1 MTNYHLHSTMLLLY
15 LLQLSHYLLPHLH
28 LHSTMLLLYPSPSI
42 TAIFVVSF
50 IYIPLCFYF
59 ITICELWPIYLQ
71 KIYIP
76 LCFYFIRCLPQ
87 RVIVIPY
94 LHSTMLLLY
103 PAHILQN
110 DGWKEIDL
118 HSTMLLLYPVE
129 PYSDYLRILNLHST
143 MLLLYPERQGT
154 DTRADPEFTFHY
166 ASTLSKERRSCHSE
180 LLSHLHSTM
189 LLLYRGSCWVQ
200 TWSCSEFT
208 FHYAS
213 TLSPPAVSGP
223 SGFAIYIPLCFYFI
237 PSGCV
242 WSIWIFNLHSTML
255 LLYLR
260 NVAMVHTA
268 ELHLHSTMLLLYLF
282 TSPLC
287 VFPCLIYIPLCF
299 YFILRR
305 VVPVRII
312 RPHLHSTMLLLYPVF
327 LLCDPA

>member
-1 MTNYHLHSTMLLLY
+1 
-15 LLQLSHYLLPHLH
+15 
-28 LHSTMLLLYPSPSI
+28 
-42 TAIFVVSF
+42 
-50 IYIPLCFYF
+50 
-59 ITICELWPIYLQ
+59 
-71 KIYIP
+71 
-76 LCFYFIRCLPQ
+76 
-87 RVIVIPY
+87 
-94 LHSTMLLLY
+94 MLLLY

-223 SGFAIYIPLCFYFI
+223 SGFSIYIPLCFYFI
-237 PSGCV
+237 FVTSQ
-242 WSIWIFNLHSTML
+242 W
-255 LLYLR
+255 
-260 NVAMVHTA
+260 
-268 ELHLHSTMLLLYLF
+268 F
-282 TSPLC
+282 TQLN
-287 VFPCLIYIPLCF
+287 FIYIPLCF
-299 YFILRR
+299 YFIFSPRLYASS
-305 VVPVRII
+305 
-312 RPHLHSTMLLLYPVF
+312 HAWFTFHYASTLSCGGLSPS
-327 LLCDPA
+327 A